1 MTVAPIQPEAC
12 ADASLASPSVPSDAN
27 RRQGGADPISGG
39 DLACVTRSDR
49 HLGAGAGE
57 FQRGLPAEPA
67 IRPSDD
73 LARAHQAGAG
83 WLLIASAG
91 SK

>member
-1 MTVAPIQPEAC
+1 
-12 ADASLASPSVPSDAN
+12 
-27 RRQGGADPISGG
+27 
-39 DLACVTRSDR
+39 
-49 HLGAGAGE
+49 
-57 FQRGLPAEPA
+57 LPAEPA